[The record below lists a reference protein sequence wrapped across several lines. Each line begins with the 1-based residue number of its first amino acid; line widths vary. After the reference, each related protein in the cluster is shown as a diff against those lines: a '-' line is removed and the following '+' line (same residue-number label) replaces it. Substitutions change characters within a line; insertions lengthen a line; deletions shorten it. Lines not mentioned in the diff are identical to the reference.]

1 MSCMNLLPAKAPAAE
16 RIITFDFTPA
26 LPPGVVLAGQVG
38 VTGITVIAGV
48 ESPITLVAAPPVV
61 NLTNTMAQVPVSG
74 GADGCYYQI
83 DLTYDTTDPN
93 TRLTVS
99 AVLPV
104 KAYS

>member
-48 ESPITLVAAPPVV
+48 EDPITLAVGTPVV
-61 NLTNTMAQVPVSG
+61 NLTNTMVNVPVSG
-74 GADGCYYQI
+74 GADGCYYGI
-83 DLTYDTTDPN
+83 DLVYATTDPD
-93 TRLTVS
+93 TQLTVS